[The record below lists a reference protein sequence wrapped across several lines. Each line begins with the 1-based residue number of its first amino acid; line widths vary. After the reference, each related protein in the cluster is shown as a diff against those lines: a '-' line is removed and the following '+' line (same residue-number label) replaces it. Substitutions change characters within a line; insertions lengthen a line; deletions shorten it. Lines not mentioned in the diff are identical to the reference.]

1 MEASDAKTNP
11 STNTTTTPE
20 IDSSPRGREAADREQ
35 EQQPT
40 NRATRPQNK
49 PGDAPETISESPDK
63 QTVAGGA
70 DSLDSGEMAGRGRS
84 DSDKRVRDR
93 SSTHVN
99 QAEVCKNIL
108 SA

>member
-63 QTVAGGA
+63 QTVAGRA
-70 DSLDSGEMAGRGRS
+70 DTDNSGEVAGWGRS
-84 DSDKRVRDR
+84 DSDKRVRDG
-93 SSTHVN
+93 SSTPVN
-99 QAEVCKNIL
+99 QAETIKQIL